1 VARTY
6 LDRLTSSQLITF
18 SLMFLSYLER
28 RHIIIFRH
36 VRARAACR
44 DVLLVSKKGGDD
56 KYMRESE
63 ILKYVFLCLGC
74 CDMAMDLPWA
84 D

>member
-1 VARTY
+1 V
-6 LDRLTSSQLITF
+6 
-18 SLMFLSYLER
+18 
-28 RHIIIFRH
+28 H
-36 VRARAACR
+36 
-44 DVLLVSKKGGDD
+44 VLLAEMFFWFQKKGGDG